1 MSALEKIQED
11 QTTVVDVASPNDQIM
26 SIVEKMA
33 SNPEFDV
40 EKMER
45 LIALQERREA
55 AQAKQAFYAAMA
67 AAQNDMKPIAQ
78 NAQNNHTKSKYA
90 TLEAVNRA
98 IQPIIALHGFSVSFG
113 EGETNKNNHYR
124 VVATIRHINGH
135 SEQEHMDVP
144 ADGAGAKGN
153 SNKNATQ
160 AFGSSI
166 TYARRYLTM
175 AIFNLSITGEDD
187 DGNDASDHKANL
199 ERLPSN
205 RAKQI
210 INFDAI
216 LKEIDEADQRKIES
230 LEAEFEGRLAF
241 LPIKWIDAFKDR
253 MDRRLQELE
262 AIDDEVAAQERGLGA
277 PEL

>member
-11 QTTVVDVASPNDQIM
+11 QNTVVEIASPNDQIM

-67 AAQNDMKPIAQ
+67 AAQNAMKPIAQ
-78 NAQNNHTKSKYA
+78 NAENKHTKSRYA
-90 TLEAVNRA
+90 TLEAVNFA
-98 IQPIIALHGFSVSFG
+98 IQPVIAEHGFSLSFG
-113 EGETNKNNHYR
+113 EGETNKNDHYR
-124 VVATIRHINGH
+124 IVATIRHINGH
-135 SEQEHMDVP
+135 AEQEHMDVP

-160 AFGSSI
+160 AFGSSV

-187 DGNDASDHKANL
+187 DGDKASEHKPNF

-230 LEAEFEGRLAF
+230 LEAEFDGRLAF
-241 LPIKWIDAFKDR
+241 LPIKWVDAFKDR
-253 MDRRLQELE
+253 IERRVQELE
-262 AIDDEVAAQERGLGA
+262 TIDAEIRMHERGLGA
-277 PEL
+277 PAL

>member
-1 MSALEKIQED
+1 MSALEKIQEN
-11 QTTVVDVASPNDQIM
+11 QTTVVEIASPNDQIM

-67 AAQNDMKPIAQ
+67 AAQNAMKPIAQ
-78 NAQNNHTKSKYA
+78 NAENKHTKSRYA
-90 TLEAVNRA
+90 TLEAVNFA
-98 IQPIIALHGFSVSFG
+98 IQPVIAAHGFSLSFG
-113 EGETNKNNHYR
+113 EGETNKNDHYR
-124 VVATIRHINGH
+124 IVATIRHINGH
-135 SEQEHMDVP
+135 AEQEHMDVP

-160 AFGSSI
+160 AFGSSV

-187 DGNDASDHKANL
+187 DGNKASEHSFNY
-199 ERLPSN
+199 ERLTPH
-205 RAKQI
+205 RAKEI
-210 INFDAI
+210 INFTAI
-216 LKEIDEADQRKIES
+216 ISEIDKGQFKKLKN
-230 LEAEFEGRLAF
+230 LEEELDGRLSF
-241 LPIKWIDAFKDR
+241 LPENWVTEFKNR
-253 MDRRLQELE
+253 IEMRREELE
-262 AIDDEVAAQERGLGA
+262 KISEEIAMHERGLGA
-277 PEL
+277 PAL